1 MKWNIEKLR
10 INAENSDFELYCEI
24 MEQLL
29 ENGVKED
36 TITMQALRTLKEMSW
51 CLVENVPNF
60 FSEPI
65 ESIYYDLKIE
75 TLKCILGSAT
85 FETIFEEK

>member
-36 TITMQALRTLKEMSW
+36 TITMQA
-51 CLVENVPNF
+51 
-60 FSEPI
+60 
-65 ESIYYDLKIE
+65 Y
-75 TLKCILGSAT
+75 
-85 FETIFEEK
+85 